1 MRAAIARREMRILLV
16 EDDAKLAR
24 ALARGLRRHAYA
36 VDVADDGERALA
48 CCAVY
53 DYDAIVLDVMLPG
66 RDGFA
71 VCRTLRARG
80 SAAPVL
86 MLTARDAVDDR
97 IRGLDAGADDYL
109 PKPFDFGEL
118 LARVRAL
125 LRRAPARR
133 EPQLRVGD
141 LVVDPATHAV
151 SRGGRA
157 IELTAREFAVLEYLA
172 RHPGEVVTR
181 TRLLEHVW
189 DANFDG
195 STNVVDVY
203 VGYLR
208 RKLERPQAPPLIAT
222 VRGVGFRLD
231 TR

>member
-1 MRAAIARREMRILLV
+1 MRILLV
-16 EDDAKLAR
+16 EDDVKLAR

-36 VDVADDGERALA
+36 VDVADDADQALA
-48 CCAVY
+48 RCTVY
-53 DYDAIVLDVMLPG
+53 DYDLVVLDVMLPG

-71 VCRTLRARG
+71 VCRTLRERG
-80 SAAPVL
+80 AGQPVL

-118 LARVRAL
+118 LARIRAL
-125 LRRAPARR
+125 LRRGAAGRPA
-133 EPQLRVGD
+133 QLRVGD
-141 LVVDPATHAV
+141 LVVDPATHRVQRA
-151 SRGGRA
+151 GRPV
-157 IELTAREFAVLEYLA
+157 ELTAREFAVLEYLA
-172 RHPGEVVTR
+172 RHPGQAISR

-189 DANFDG
+189 DANFEG

-208 RKLERPQAPPLIAT
+208 RKLERPFERPLITT
-222 VRGVGFRLD
+222 VRGVGFRLEAP
-231 TR
+231 